1 MINLYNADTGEL
13 VGTLTDVELR
23 FLNDNLEEESA
34 EDQDYYISAA
44 TVDYLQDNGA
54 SANLLSL
61 LRRAMGEN
69 QDVTIRWSRS

>member
-54 SANLLSL
+54 GANLLSL
-61 LRRAMGEN
+61 LRRAMGGN
-69 QDVTIRWSRS
+69 QDVTIRWSRN